1 MLLDPLK
8 KKVEKNNKNI
18 PLAFRLPQ
26 EWHFCTLHHTVQ
38 KCQSISKPK
47 TNLFEIC
54 FRAVKK
60 KKRLK
65 SVSKVTKAKLQ
76 NRTQK
81 FLQANF
87 RKGALVLPF

>member
-60 KKRLK
+60 KKKIKKCVQGHK
-65 SVSKVTKAKLQ
+65 SQITEQNPEVSSS
-76 NRTQK
+76 K
-81 FLQANF
+81 F
-87 RKGALVLPF
+87 